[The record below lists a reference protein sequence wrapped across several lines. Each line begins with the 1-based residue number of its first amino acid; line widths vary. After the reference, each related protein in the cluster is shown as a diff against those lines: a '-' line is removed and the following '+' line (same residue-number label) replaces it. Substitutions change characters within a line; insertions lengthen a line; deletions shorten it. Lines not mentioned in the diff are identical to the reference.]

1 MDKSVLI
8 HFYNQYITYSMKFK
22 LLAVFTFTALLYSCD
37 DSTTGVGDFVSNLD
51 KIEAFSD
58 TYKVT
63 SRTHKLDKVYSRT
76 NKAYLG
82 KYTDPDFGQY
92 SADFITQINCPE
104 KFELPEHL
112 KEITGASL
120 ELYYTDF
127 YGDSLATLTVQ
138 VDTLNKIIEDSD
150 TGLYY
155 TSYEPKDYYD
165 GTRTPLAVKTYA
177 AVDMSVSDSL
187 RNTSDY
193 YPSIKIDL
201 GKAFGERIQDLYSSK
216 PEYFKDA
223 YSFINNVLK
232 GFYVHITQG
241 DGSVVYIKD
250 IWLRLNLDYKIK
262 SESTGEIDSLVHGNT
277 VLAAS
282 KEVLMSTR
290 LENSD
295 KLDELVNEKGHTYLK
310 TPAGLCTEITLPIN
324 EIFNTHK
331 EDTLNSVTLS
341 IKKYRYA
348 GDENSNTFTMGIP
361 QNVLMVRKGDID
373 TFFEQNK
380 TYDNKTSFLGT
391 YSSNTNSYTFS
402 KLNRLISNIFSEIRS
417 KEEYT
422 EDRDKVL
429 LIPVTTETDAEGN
442 IIGVSHDMEVNAA
455 KLFGGEDGEELNIEI
470 VYTKP

>member
-1 MDKSVLI
+1 
-8 HFYNQYITYSMKFK
+8 MKFK
-22 LLAVFTFTALLYSCD
+22 LLAVLSVTAALYSCD
-37 DSTTGVGDFVSNLD
+37 DSTTGIGDFVSNID

-58 TYKVT
+58 TYNVT
-63 SRTHKLDKVYSRT
+63 SKTYRLDKVYSRT
-76 NKAYLG
+76 NRAYLG
-82 KYTDPDFGQY
+82 KYTDSDFGQY

-104 KFELPEHL
+104 NFELTEHL
-112 KEITGASL
+112 EEITGASL

-138 VDTLNKIIEDSD
+138 VDTLNKIIDDSD

-155 TSYEPKDYYD
+155 TSYDPKLYYD
-165 GTRTPLAVKTYA
+165 ENKAPLATKSYA
-177 AVDMSVSDSL
+177 AVDLSVSDSL
-187 RNTSDY
+187 RNTSTY
-193 YPSIKIDL
+193 YPNISIDL
-201 GKAFGERIQDLYSSK
+201 GKDFGKHIENLYRSK

-232 GFYVHITQG
+232 GFYVHTTNG

-250 IWLRLNLDYKIK
+250 IWLRLNIDYLVER
-262 SESTGEIDSLVHGNT
+262 ESTGEIDSIAHGYS

-282 KEVLMSTR
+282 KEILMSTR

-310 TPAGLCTEITLPIN
+310 TPAGLCTEIELPVD
-324 EIFNTHK
+324 EIYSTHQN
-331 EDTLNSVTLS
+331 DTLNSVTLS

-348 GDENSNTFTMGIP
+348 GYESSVNYPMGIP
-361 QNVLMVRKGDID
+361 QNVLMVRKGDME

-391 YSSNTNSYTFS
+391 YNSSTNSYTFS

-417 KEEYT
+417 GENDT
-422 EDRDKVL
+422 EDRNKVM
-429 LIPVTTETDAEGN
+429 LIPVTTETDTEGN
-442 IIGVSHDMEVNAA
+442 IIGVSHDMEINAA
-455 KLFGGEDGEELNIEI
+455 RLFGGEDSEEELKIEI
-470 VYTKP
+470 IYTNPTK

>member
-112 KEITGASL
+112 KEITGVSL

-165 GTRTPLAVKTYA
+165 ETKAPLAVKTYA

-201 GKAFGERIQDLYSSK
+201 GESFGEHIQSLYTSK

-232 GFYVHITQG
+232 GFYVHTTQG

-310 TPAGLCTEITLPIN
+310 TPAGLCTEITLPID